1 MATVRMRNR
10 GDDTK
15 GAILV
20 TGAAGIL
27 GSALLRSPRL
37 AGAVGTVHR
46 TAAAAATVHVDLRDR
61 RETENALD
69 KLAPTAIVHTVAL
82 TDVDA
87 SERNPAEAYG
97 VSTLTTLNIARW
109 IAERSPATLL
119 VYISSDQVY
128 SGDGPHAED
137 DPQPVNAYGA
147 AKHAGELAALTAP
160 RTLVLRTNFY
170 GRSYGARPSFTDWIA
185 SAVARG
191 APIELDADAWF
202 SPLHLSQLA
211 DVVAD
216 GVERELEGIFNAGA
230 ADAIDKVSFAR
241 RVAGLVAPDGGAA
254 VRARDADGAGRARR
268 PLDLRLDTTAL
279 ARALRPLPTID
290 DGLGVLA
297 EELS

>member
-1 MATVRMRNR
+1 
-10 GDDTK
+10 
-15 GAILV
+15 V

-27 GSALLRSPRL
+27 GSALLRSPRF

-46 TAAAAATVHVDLRDR
+46 TPTASAATVRVDLRERGD
-61 RETENALD
+61 TERALD
-69 KLAPTAIVHTVAL
+69 ELAPSAIVHTVAL

-87 SERNPAEAYG
+87 SERTPAQAYAL
-97 VSTLTTLNIARW
+97 SALTTLNIARW
-109 IAERSPATLL
+109 IAGKSPTTLL

-128 SGDGPHAED
+128 SGDGPHDED
-137 DPQPVNAYGA
+137 EPRPVNAYGA

-185 SAVARG
+185 SAIRAG
-191 APIELDADAWF
+191 TAIELDGDAWF
-202 SPLHLSQLA
+202 SPLHLTQLA

-216 GVERELEGIFNAGA
+216 GVERELEGTFNAGA

-241 RVAGLVAPDGGAA
+241 RVAELVAPGSGAA
-254 VRARDADGAGRARR
+254 VQARARDDTGRAPR
-268 PLDLRLDTTAL
+268 PLDLRLDTAAL

-297 EELS
+297 GELS